1 MSHYEMD
8 DTADPVRIMTIRRL
22 RKLRCQGQSAA
33 DAVGE
38 PLLDDLFENATRER

>member
-8 DTADPVRIMTIRRL
+8 DTAEPVRIMTIRRL
-22 RKLRCQGQSAA
+22 RKLQRQGQSAA